1 MNICGECGITCAA
14 GESCCETVSDVPG
27 EDSTYTCKAVLTDF
41 NNCGTCGNACAAG
54 ETCCSGVCVN
64 TETSSSNCGS
74 CGHACAAGE
83 ICEEGICSV
92 PPLTVKLVFR
102 AFACASDFS
111 NLSSELSA
119 GSRSISFTITS
130 GGTTFASGSVS
141 NIGPGGV
148 AATLASIT
156 IPFGT
161 SFSINLSGYAGPGI
175 IGSARTSGQLISTSG
190 TKAADNN
197 AC

>member
-1 MNICGECGITCAA
+1 MQ
-14 GESCCETVSDVPG
+14 
-27 EDSTYTCKAVLTDF
+27 TDEA
-41 NNCGTCGNACAAG
+41 NCGTCGNVCAAG
-54 ETCCSGVCVN
+54 ETCCSGVCRN
-64 TETSSSNCGS
+64 TNTSASNCGS
-74 CGHACAAGE
+74 CGNACPAGY
-83 ICEEGICSV
+83 ICEEGVCYL

-102 AFACASDFS
+102 AFACASNFL
-111 NLSSELSA
+111 NLPSEFSA
-119 GSRSISFTITS
+119 GSRSVNFTITS

-161 SFSINLSGYAGPGI
+161 SFSINISGYAGPSTI
-175 IGSARTSGQLISTSG
+175 SSTRTSGLLTYTG
-190 TKAADNN
+190 GVKNADNN